1 MSHFAKLDENNVV
14 VFVTVGR
21 QEDDGLEAE
30 LTARTGDVYK
40 QTSYNTRGG
49 VHYDPETGLP
59 SEDQTKALRFN
70 YAGIGYTF
78 DPDKGTDGAFVP
90 AKPFESWVL
99 DEDTCLWEAPIP
111 YPTDGEAYTWDED
124 AGDWVAVETAGA

>member
-14 VFVTVGR
+14 TFVTVGR
-21 QEDDGLEAE
+21 QEDDGKEAE

-59 SEDQTKALRFN
+59 SEDQSKR
-70 YAGIGYTF
+70 
-78 DPDKGTDGAFVP
+78 
-90 AKPFESWVL
+90 
-99 DEDTCLWEAPIP
+99 
-111 YPTDGEAYTWDED
+111 
-124 AGDWVAVETAGA
+124 

>member
-49 VHYDPETGLP
+49 VHYDPETGEP

-70 YAGIGYTF
+70 YAGISFTY
-78 DPDKGTDGAFVP
+78 DPERDAFIP
-90 AKPFESWVL
+90 PKPFESWEL
-99 DEDTCLWEAPIP
+99 DEATCLWQAPIP
-111 YPTDGEAYTWDED
+111 YPEDGGNYTWNEELFAWEFVDN
-124 AGDWVAVETAGA
+124 ETE